1 MLNST
6 QGRLLP
12 LPPSSAKGAK
22 RHDFGE
28 AILGKSR
35 AELDLFLKAEGTLRD
50 PSEVSR
56 AVQVRDFIYDRD
68 RRRRFVAAA
77 ASYLKRKGPSL
88 KRDYDVVLVGA
99 GIHAA
104 SFVYTVKKNH
114 PSLSVLIVEKSS
126 AICSTFFG
134 LGDSL
139 VLNSPTFSKVGLN
152 SNIVPGHFV
161 QLSDFDEL
169 AERPF
174 PTAKHLYE
182 LATMVLFHADA
193 EIAFDFAVDDV
204 TPSHGRYIV
213 SSTDG
218 TVRAKSVVVAN
229 GMGEPKAES
238 FVRDG
243 SSDRIVDGDDF
254 IAAYHH
260 DPDFLERIRE
270 RSVAVIGAGDTA
282 NCVMECLLPLV
293 YPHRRYGFT
302 EEAPFLPRS
311 VYWLGQSARDVQDYY
326 FANKHRYCHSGGV
339 IEFFWNGEGPF
350 DLSTESWSSA
360 KARIECVP
368 EKLVSLSNDG
378 DLLELTTASKRF
390 ETDWVVDCTGRS
402 NSLSAALLQN
412 PYEFV
417 QGPIVLYGGQWDEM
431 LDHFVA
437 SPRFLDARRL
447 ACKLN
452 GESIFLLGS
461 ACPLNEL
468 IDDTEARNG
477 SLRYQ
482 EDRSS
487 LTNSKWS
494 LEHTLPRTV
503 AFAEKFVETVNGLDA
518 P

>member
-1 MLNST
+1 MFNSSKD
-6 QGRLLP
+6 QLLP
-12 LPPSSAKGAK
+12 LPPSPAGGPKY
-22 RHDFGE
+22 HDFGE
-28 AILGKSR
+28 EILGKSR
-35 AELDLFLKAEGTLRD
+35 DALELFLKAEGTLRD
-50 PSEVSR
+50 PAEVSL
-56 AVQVRDFIYDRD
+56 AEQVRRFVYERD
-68 RRRRFVAAA
+68 RRKRLVDAA

-88 KRDYDVVLVGA
+88 RRDYDVVLVGA

-104 SFVYTVKKNH
+104 SFVYTVKKSH

-174 PTAKHLYE
+174 PTAKHFYE

-204 TPSHGRYIV
+204 SPDHGRYRV
-213 SSTDG
+213 SSADS
-218 TVRAKSVVVAN
+218 TVRAKSVVIAN
-229 GMGEPKAES
+229 GMGEPNAAS

-254 IAAYHH
+254 IAAQHH
-260 DPDFLERIRE
+260 DHDFLERIRNK
-270 RSVAVIGAGDTA
+270 RVAVVGAGDTA

-293 YPHRRYGFT
+293 YPHRRYGFP
-302 EEAPFLPRS
+302 EEAPFLPRFIH
-311 VYWLGQSARDVQDYY
+311 WLGQPAKDVQDYY

-350 DLSTESWSSA
+350 DLSAEIWGSA
-360 KARIECVP
+360 KERIEFVP
-368 EKLVSLSNDG
+368 EKLVSLSDKG
-378 DLLELTTASKRF
+378 DLVELTTATTRF

-402 NSLSAALLQN
+402 NPLSAALLRDS
-412 PYEFV
+412 YEFV
-417 QGPIVLYGGQWDEM
+417 EGPIVLYGGQWDEM
-431 LDHFVA
+431 LDHFVSA
-437 SPRFLDARRL
+437 PRFLDARRL
-447 ACKLN
+447 ACKLK
-452 GESIFLLGS
+452 GERVFLLGS
-461 ACPLNEL
+461 ACPLDEL